1 MTTILFY
8 FLIVLALAG
17 SSYYGWKSAKSAKNR
32 QETQEQKRLRS
43 VLLFVNVLLFAGFLS
58 LVITILNDAF
68 ILTGHEGLLQQGL
81 RMLLGSG
88 VTVKSKGPSLTLF
101 VATIDFLRMVV
112 NIGFLLCLRAFL
124 INLYRSDIFIAKNA
138 RLVRWSAH
146 LLVLGTFINNGI
158 FTFGTGNQSYSFF
171 NISYLLVSFVQE
183 GLMII
188 VNLDVEL
195 AKKKMRSGELA
206 ERIGITPA
214 NLSVLKTGKAK
225 AIRFTTLDAI
235 CKELDC
241 QPGDILEYRPDEEN

>member
-8 FLIVLALAG
+8 FLIILALAG

-88 VTVKSKGPSLTLF
+88 VTVKSSSTSLTLF
-101 VATIDFLRMVV
+101 AAIIDFLRMSV

-138 RLVRWSAH
+138 KLVRWSAN
-146 LLVLGTFINNGI
+146 LLVLGAFINNGI

-171 NISYLLVSFVQE
+171 NISYLLVSFV
-183 GLMII
+183 LYAVAMI
-188 VNLDVEL
+188 LT
-195 AKKKMRSGELA
+195 K
-206 ERIGITPA
+206 A
-214 NLSVLKTGKAK
+214 N
-225 AIRFTTLDAI
+225 AIA
-235 CKELDC
+235 
-241 QPGDILEYRPDEEN
+241 EENEYTI

>member
-8 FLIVLALAG
+8 FLIILALAG
-17 SSYYGWKSAKSAKNR
+17 SSYYGWRSAKSAKNR

-101 VATIDFLRMVV
+101 AATIDFLRMVV

-124 INLYRSDIFIAKNA
+124 INLYLYRSDIFIAKNA
-138 RLVRWSAH
+138 KLVRWSAH
-146 LLVLGTFINNGI
+146 LLVLGAFINNGI

-171 NISYLLVSFVQE
+171 NISYLLVSFV
-183 GLMII
+183 LYAVAMI
-188 VNLDVEL
+188 LT
-195 AKKKMRSGELA
+195 K
-206 ERIGITPA
+206 A
-214 NLSVLKTGKAK
+214 N
-225 AIRFTTLDAI
+225 AIA
-235 CKELDC
+235 
-241 QPGDILEYRPDEEN
+241 EENEYTI

>member
-43 VLLFVNVLLFAGFLS
+43 VLLFVNVLLFAGF
-58 LVITILNDAF
+58 

-88 VTVKSKGPSLTLF
+88 VTVKSSSTSLTLF

-171 NISYLLVSFVQE
+171 NISYLLVSFV
-183 GLMII
+183 LYAVAMI
-188 VNLDVEL
+188 LT
-195 AKKKMRSGELA
+195 K
-206 ERIGITPA
+206 A
-214 NLSVLKTGKAK
+214 N
-225 AIRFTTLDAI
+225 AIA
-235 CKELDC
+235 
-241 QPGDILEYRPDEEN
+241 EENEYTI

>member
-8 FLIVLALAG
+8 FLIILALAG

-58 LVITILNDAF
+58 LVLTILNDAF

-88 VTVKSKGPSLTLF
+88 VTVKSSSTSLTLF
-101 VATIDFLRMVV
+101 AAIIDFLRMSV

-138 RLVRWSAH
+138 KLVRWSAH
-146 LLVLGTFINNGI
+146 LLVLGAFINNGI
-158 FTFGTGNQSYSFF
+158 FTFGTGNHSYSFF
-171 NISYLLVSFVQE
+171 NISYLLVSFV
-183 GLMII
+183 LYAVAMI
-188 VNLDVEL
+188 LT
-195 AKKKMRSGELA
+195 K
-206 ERIGITPA
+206 A
-214 NLSVLKTGKAK
+214 N
-225 AIRFTTLDAI
+225 AIA
-235 CKELDC
+235 
-241 QPGDILEYRPDEEN
+241 EENEYTI

>member
-88 VTVKSKGPSLTLF
+88 VTVKSTSTSLTLF
-101 VATIDFLRMVV
+101 AATIDFLRMVV

-138 RLVRWSAH
+138 KLVRWSAH
-146 LLVLGTFINNGI
+146 LLVLGAFINNGI
-158 FTFGTGNQSYSFF
+158 FTLTGNQSYSFF
-171 NISYLLVSFVQE
+171 NISYLLVSFV
-183 GLMII
+183 LYAVAMI
-188 VNLDVEL
+188 LT
-195 AKKKMRSGELA
+195 K
-206 ERIGITPA
+206 A
-214 NLSVLKTGKAK
+214 N
-225 AIRFTTLDAI
+225 AIA
-235 CKELDC
+235 
-241 QPGDILEYRPDEEN
+241 EENEYTI

>member
-8 FLIVLALAG
+8 FLIILALAG
-17 SSYYGWKSAKSAKNR
+17 SSYYGWRSAKSAKNR

-43 VLLFVNVLLFAGFLS
+43 ILLFVNVLLFAGFLS

-101 VATIDFLRMVV
+101 AATIDFLRMVV

-138 RLVRWSAH
+138 KLVRWSAH
-146 LLVLGTFINNGI
+146 LLVLGAFINNGI
-158 FTFGTGNQSYSFF
+158 FIFGTGNQSYSFF
-171 NISYLLVSFVQE
+171 KE

>member
-88 VTVKSKGPSLTLF
+88 VTVKSSSTSLTLF
-101 VATIDFLRMVV
+101 AATIDFLRMVV
-112 NIGFLLCLRAFL
+112 N
-124 INLYRSDIFIAKNA
+124 AKNA
-138 RLVRWSAH
+138 KLVRWSAH
-146 LLVLGTFINNGI
+146 LLVLGAFINNGI

-171 NISYLLVSFVQE
+171 NISYLLVSFV
-183 GLMII
+183 LYAVAMI
-188 VNLDVEL
+188 LT
-195 AKKKMRSGELA
+195 K
-206 ERIGITPA
+206 A
-214 NLSVLKTGKAK
+214 N
-225 AIRFTTLDAI
+225 AIA
-235 CKELDC
+235 
-241 QPGDILEYRPDEEN
+241 EENEYTI

>member
-8 FLIVLALAG
+8 FFIILALAG
-17 SSYYGWKSAKSAKNR
+17 SSYYGWRSAKSAKNR

-43 VLLFVNVLLFAGFLS
+43 ILLFVNVLLFAGFLS

-81 RMLLGSG
+81 RMLL
-88 VTVKSKGPSLTLF
+88 VKSTSTSLTLF
-101 VATIDFLRMVV
+101 TATIDFLRMSV
-112 NIGFLLCLRAFL
+112 NIGFLLCLRVFL

-138 RLVRWSAH
+138 KLVRWSAH
-146 LLVLGTFINNGI
+146 LLVLGAFINNGI

-171 NISYLLVSFVQE
+171 NISYLLVSFV
-183 GLMII
+183 LYAVAMIF
-188 VNLDVEL
+188 
-195 AKKKMRSGELA
+195 A

-235 CKELDC
+235 CKELNC

>member
-88 VTVKSKGPSLTLF
+88 VTVKSSSTSLTLF
-101 VATIDFLRMVV
+101 AAT
-112 NIGFLLCLRAFL
+112 IGFLLCLRAFL

-138 RLVRWSAH
+138 KLVRWSAH
-146 LLVLGTFINNGI
+146 LLVLGAFINNGI

-171 NISYLLVSFVQE
+171 NISYLLVSFV
-183 GLMII
+183 LYAVAMI
-188 VNLDVEL
+188 LT
-195 AKKKMRSGELA
+195 K
-206 ERIGITPA
+206 A
-214 NLSVLKTGKAK
+214 N
-225 AIRFTTLDAI
+225 AIA
-235 CKELDC
+235 
-241 QPGDILEYRPDEEN
+241 EENEYTI